1 MCMTESPERFFPSF
15 RKEAEGKREMLL
27 GRQET
32 LREEARK
39 LKEGNLPFVLCHTD
53 IHGGNLIR
61 DPQGKLWLID
71 WENVMLVPKET
82 DLFAF
87 CEEEYADHR
96 AYADV

>member
-1 MCMTESPERFFPSF
+1 
-15 RKEAEGKREMLL
+15 MLL

-39 LKEGNLPFVLCHTD
+39 LKEENLPFVLCHTD

-71 WENVMLVPKET
+71 WENVMLAPKEA

-87 CEEEYADHR
+87 CEEEYADLLCENADHR
-96 AYADV
+96 AYADVLT